1 MTKTSF
7 PLPLGEGQGEGR
19 TSGEH
24 RAASSSLTPTL
35 SPLGRGRQLFLFI
48 LLATSTFAGSRAHP
62 GGTLQVALV
71 SPSAAVDPLTADSP
85 VDALRLLLTH
95 QLLCR
100 VVEVTRPSPN
110 TLRLTTPPSIDPK
123 LITDALQRVST
134 TTTAARGLAL
144 PIASWSIKGRAV
156 ELQLK
161 GPSPDL
167 ERMLCHPAFAI
178 PVGAFKAKADRLEAF
193 DEQPSGR
200 PHLDAVVLQAADART
215 AERLFAQRRVQLVLG
230 AATSDEVVQ
239 LFATAVVLGPGLSA
253 LRPALESTI
262 ERGDLARF
270 FVPGPAG
277 PLPGLL
283 PPSLSPQVPAPT
295 IAKPTPQNPPRELS
309 LLFDEEAAHEKSIAQ
324 RLQVKL
330 QPLGYR
336 LALKPTPRGQ
346 LRNHRPAEGEVFLQ
360 SVALPPTPTG
370 ALILWLELA
379 GQHARI
385 PAVLQQLAAAPD
397 LDARAREL
405 ALQLA
410 PELPLIPLVTRGLG
424 VVAAKEVQH
433 LTRDAL
439 GLPRLDDVFLATE

>member
-1 MTKTSF
+1 MF
-7 PLPLGEGQGEGR
+7 IFLIL
-19 TSGEH
+19 
-24 RAASSSLTPTL
+24 SSIS
-35 SPLGRGRQLFLFI
+35 
-48 LLATSTFAGSRAHP
+48 FAGSRAHP
-62 GGTLQVALV
+62 GGTLQVAIV
-71 SPSAAVDPLTADSP
+71 SPSASVDPLSADSP
-85 VDALRLLLTH
+85 VDALRLMLTH

-100 VVEVTRPSPN
+100 VVELSRPAPN
-110 TLRLTTPPSIDPK
+110 VLRLTTPASIDPR

-134 TTTAARGLAL
+134 TTTAARGLFV
-144 PIASWSIKGRAV
+144 PISSWTVKGRAV

-178 PVGAFKAKADRLEAF
+178 PVGAFRAKGDRLEAF

-215 AERLFAQRRVQLVLG
+215 AERLFAQRRVQLVVG
-230 AATSDEVVQ
+230 AASSDEVVQ

-253 LRPALESTI
+253 LRGAVESTI
-262 ERGDLARF
+262 DRGDLARF
-270 FVPGPAG
+270 FVSGPAG

-283 PPSLSPQVPAPT
+283 PPSLAPPSAAVVVARPAP
-295 IAKPTPQNPPRELS
+295 INPPRELS

-336 LALKPTPRGQ
+336 LALKPTPRAQ
-346 LRNHRPAEGEVFLQ
+346 LRARTPAEGEVFLQ
-360 SVALPPTPTG
+360 SVALPPTPAG
-370 ALILWLELA
+370 ALLIWLELA

-385 PAVLQQLAAAPD
+385 PAVLQQLSAAPD
-397 LDARAREL
+397 VDARAREL
-405 ALQLA
+405 ALQLS

-424 VVAAKEVQH
+424 VAAAKEVQH

-439 GLPRLDDVFLATE
+439 GLPRLDDVFFAAE

>member
-1 MTKTSF
+1 MKRS
-7 PLPLGEGQGEGR
+7 
-19 TSGEH
+19 
-24 RAASSSLTPTL
+24 AALTL
-35 SPLGRGRQLFLFI
+35 LI
-48 LLATSTFAGSRAHP
+48 LATLAYAGSRAHP

-71 SPSAAVDPLTADSP
+71 SPSAAVDPLTADAP

-95 QLLCR
+95 QLLCK
-100 VVEVTRPSPN
+100 VVELSRPLPN
-110 TLRLTTPPSIDPK
+110 VLRLNTPPSIDPK
-123 LITDALQRVST
+123 LVTDALQRVST
-134 TTTAARGLAL
+134 TTTAARGLAT
-144 PIASWSIKGRAV
+144 PIASWTVKGRAV

-178 PVGAFKAKADRLEAF
+178 PAGAFRAKGDKLEAW
-193 DEQPSGR
+193 DEQPLGR
-200 PHLDAVVLQAADART
+200 PHVDAVVLQAADART

-230 AATSDEVVQ
+230 AATADDVSQ
-239 LFATAVVLGPGLSA
+239 LFATAVVLGPGLGA
-253 LRPALESTI
+253 LRAAVESTI
-262 ERGDLARF
+262 ERQDLARF

-283 PPSLSPQVPAPT
+283 PPSLAPQTAPAPL
-295 IAKPTPQNPPRELS
+295 AKPAPLVPPRELA

-336 LALKPTPRGQ
+336 LALKPTPRAQ
-346 LRNHRPAEGEVFLQ
+346 LRTRVPAEGEVFLQ
-360 SVALPPTPTG
+360 SIALPPTPSG
-370 ALILWLELA
+370 ALLMWLELA

-405 ALQLA
+405 AVQLG

-424 VVAAKEVQH
+424 VTASKEVQH

-439 GLPRLDDVFLATE
+439 GLPRLDDVFFATE